1 MNRARELLIITT
13 FLAVVLG
20 IPALGSA
27 QNAAKCDPTERHC
40 PKIEKKAASGDTVT
54 TENKTAETESGLF
67 KVDPRFTPAKFV
79 PDQAVSTAKN
89 SKADTALPI
98 DQAAATGDI
107 TFAQAKME
115 AQQQAAQD
123 PDALRKA
130 AQNPIASLISVP
142 LQNNT
147 TTGVGPD
154 GDRVQNVF
162 VAQPVVPVRL
172 TSKVNMIMRFVT
184 PVIYQPNTFP
194 PTPAVPSGQFGLG
207 DINPS
212 FFFSPAKAG
221 KVIWGVGPTF
231 IIPTATGTTLGQGK
245 LQIGP
250 TAVVLVQ
257 PKKWTFGFL
266 VNNTWSVAGKSN
278 RPATNQGIFQYF
290 INYNLKKG
298 YYLTWQPTITFNW
311 KATGSERWLV
321 PFGGGVG
328 RIMKLG
334 NQPVNISVQAYA
346 NPVRQPNAGSFTL
359 RFQFTLLYPKK

>member
-1 MNRARELLIITT
+1 MYKQITLVSALL
-13 FLAVVLG
+13 FAFGLG
-20 IPALGSA
+20 IHA
-27 QNAAKCDPTERHC
+27 QTQTKAACDDPVAGC
-40 PKIEKKAASGDTVT
+40 PKSEGET
-54 TENKTAETESGLF
+54 TTAETVG
-67 KVDPRFTPAKFV
+67 VNAPR
-79 PDQAVSTAKN
+79 S
-89 SKADTALPI
+89 ADVLKG
-98 DQAAATGDI
+98 TGDKVSSKTLGVTPPKANSPYAKERSSVTKDSI
-107 TFAQAKME
+107 FTTAKME
-115 AQQQAAQD
+115 AQQEAAQD

-147 TTGVGPD
+147 TTGVGPE

-162 VAQPVVPVRL
+162 VAQPVIPVAL

-184 PVIYQPNTFP
+184 PVVYQPNTFP

-212 FFFSPAKAG
+212 FFFAPSKVG

-231 IIPTATGTTLGQGK
+231 IIPTATGKTLGQGK

-290 INYNLKKG
+290 INYNLNKG

-311 KATGSERWLV
+311 KATGADRWLV
-321 PFGGGVG
+321 PFGGGIG
-328 RIMKLG
+328 RIKKIG

-359 RFQFTLLYPKK
+359 RFQIALLYPKK

>member
-1 MNRARELLIITT
+1 MKNKTVGI
-13 FLAVVLG
+13 LAC
-20 IPALGSA
+20 IFALFIGAAAQAETKCNENDLACMAAAEKRVKTDSSSVAFSPKIKSVKFVADPVASA
-27 QNAAKCDPTERHC
+27 AASSKEHRVNAAHPASITEDD
-40 PKIEKKAASGDTVT
+40 S
-54 TENKTAETESGLF
+54 
-67 KVDPRFTPAKFV
+67 
-79 PDQAVSTAKN
+79 ST
-89 SKADTALPI
+89 L
-98 DQAAATGDI
+98 
-107 TFAQAKME
+107 AKME

-147 TTGVGPD
+147 NFAVGPD

-162 VAQPVVPVRL
+162 VAQPVIPVAL

-184 PVIYQPNTFP
+184 PIVYQPNTLP

-212 FFFSPAKAG
+212 FFFAPTKVG
-221 KVIWGVGPTF
+221 KVIWGIGPTF
-231 IIPTATGTTLGQGK
+231 IIPTATGKTLGQGK

-290 INYNLKKG
+290 INYNLNKG

-311 KATGSERWLV
+311 KATGADRWLV
-321 PFGGGVG
+321 PFGGGIG
-328 RIMKLG
+328 RITKIG
-334 NQPVNISVQAYA
+334 NQPVNLSVQGYA
-346 NPVRQPNAGSFTL
+346 NPVRQPNASPFTL
-359 RFQFTLLYPKK
+359 RFQITFLYPKK